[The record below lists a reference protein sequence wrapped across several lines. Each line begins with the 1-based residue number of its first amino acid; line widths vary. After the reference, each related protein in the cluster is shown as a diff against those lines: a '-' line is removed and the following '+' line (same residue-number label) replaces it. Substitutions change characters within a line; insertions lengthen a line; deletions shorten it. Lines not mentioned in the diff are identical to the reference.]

1 MVSNRFS
8 TLRSKGLSVVN
19 AALASFYFL
28 STVGC
33 SSPTE
38 RGCTLHLVGPR
49 PSEPISILSYDEN
62 GHASQVDSILP
73 SDSVHVIQCNE
84 NQLLILSINGSPLYF
99 IAEKG
104 AVTIDFKYG
113 KVHGTPLNDTKLQ
126 FETTYNKLLSSA
138 SAKYDSIATISGI
151 SSDDKNAELAQLSNR
166 ETRRITDYV
175 MTQVLNNKDNAFGQF
190 AFLFGIAKNS
200 LVGAED
206 YDKFLAKAGSYV
218 SEFPPVHSATTLL
231 HNTVETSAGC
241 DIKDISVVTSDGLSS
256 QLTSLI
262 DTGAINVIHVF
273 NPYNSSTPQ
282 TLYLISNIKDEVKR
296 LERQANNNSNVAH
309 SNMVSHHIH
318 INFLSV
324 GEYVDE
330 DIVKRITQRFNLDWT
345 MVADS
350 NALFIQE
357 YGITSLPYFII
368 VDGNSKIEERGVGED
383 ALFNW
388 VYSKIFIK

>member
-28 STVGC
+28 STIGC
-33 SSPTE
+33 SSPTAS
-38 RGCTLHLVGPR
+38 GCTLHLVGPR

-104 AVTIDFKYG
+104 VVVIDFKDG
-113 KVHGTPLNDTKLQ
+113 AVRGTPLNDAKLK

-138 SAKYDSIATISGI
+138 SAKYDSVATISEL
-151 SSDDKNAELAQLSNR
+151 SLDDKNAELAQLSNR
-166 ETRRITDYV
+166 EARRITDYV
-175 MTQVLNNKDNAFGQF
+175 MSQVLNNKDNAFGQF

-200 LVGAED
+200 LIGAED
-206 YDKFLAKAGSYV
+206 YDRFLAKAGSNV

-231 HNTVETSAGC
+231 HNAVATSVGC

-262 DTGAINVIHVF
+262 DTVAINVIHVF
-273 NPYNSSTPQ
+273 NPYNGSTPK
-282 TLYLISNIKDEVKR
+282 TLHLISHIKNEVKR
-296 LERQANNNSNVAH
+296 LERQANNNSNVDL
-309 SNMVSHHIH
+309 SNTVASHHI
-318 INFLSV
+318 IFLSV
-324 GEYVDE
+324 CEYVDE
-330 DIVKRITQRFNLDWT
+330 DIVKKITQRFNLDWT

-350 NALFIQE
+350 NALFVQE

-388 VYSKIFIK
+388 VYSKIYIK

>member
-28 STVGC
+28 STIGC

-38 RGCTLHLVGPR
+38 SGCILHLAGPR

-62 GHASQVDSILP
+62 GHASQIDSILP

-104 AVTIDFKYG
+104 AVTIDFKDG
-113 KVHGTPLNDTKLQ
+113 TVHGTPLNDAKLQ
-126 FETTYNKLLSSA
+126 FEATYNKLLSSA
-138 SAKYDSIATISGI
+138 SAKYDSIAAISGL
-151 SSDDKNAELAQLSNR
+151 SLDDKNAELAQLSNR
-166 ETRRITDYV
+166 ETKRITDYV
-175 MTQVLNNKDNAFGQF
+175 MSQVLNNKDNAFGQF

-206 YDKFLAKAGSYV
+206 YDKFLAKAGPNV
-218 SEFPPVHSATTLL
+218 SEFPPVHSATTIL
-231 HNTVETSAGC
+231 HNGVATSVGC
-241 DIKDISVVTSDGLSS
+241 NIKDVSVVKSDGVPS

-273 NPYNSSTPQ
+273 NPYNNSTPQ
-282 TLYLISNIKDEVKR
+282 TLHLISRIKNEVKR
-296 LERQANNNSNVAH
+296 LERQANNNSNVVPT
-309 SNMVSHHIH
+309 NTVSHHI
-318 INFLSV
+318 NFISV
-324 GEYVDE
+324 VEYVDE
-330 DIVKRITQRFNLDWT
+330 DIVKKITQRFNLDWT

-350 NALFIQE
+350 NALFVQE
-357 YGITSLPYFII
+357 YGITSLPYFFI
-368 VDGNSKIEERGVGED
+368 VDGNRKIEERGVGED

-388 VYSKIFIK
+388 VYSKIFVK